1 VSGGGQVVVGGCGE
15 EVDGL
20 ADVLPGG
27 GYADLEPAGQA
38 AVGVAVTQMGQG
50 EQRLT
55 TWAEA
60 SPAGSVLVSVP
71 ADEAGEVVQGPG
83 DEMARWFETTQVRL
97 RAAASIDS
105 PVGRGTVACRT
116 CSYVRYAGF
125 KEAIVGPLQSLL
137 VRPALTQAALAELT
151 HLSQPRISQI
161 LKALA
166 GAGLVEKIGGGWAP
180 RDLDGLLRH
189 WLDTY
194 PGPGGVSTY
203 WSGLDAPRDQ
213 AKTVIRRLSRDAA
226 STSATGEPAAVVSGD
241 VAADLIAPWR
251 TPIRAVIYARAGADL
266 TEDGFTPVG
275 NDEATLELVVPHD
288 SGVWSQGLG
297 RQAGRT
303 FDALPTAGPLQVLW
317 DLMRA
322 PGPDRAEAVAALWE
336 VLREQSRSIHATGAA

>member
-1 VSGGGQVVVGGCGE
+1 MMLMAEVWQVLVDAGVEMTAPDARHVELSRDGRRVRLLLKVSPRALKPGGVKRLTVQAAEPGLLVLPAASAEVRRVAERAGWSWLVAGPGGVRGSIRFDDAVVLIGGE
-15 EVDGL
+15 E
-20 ADVLPGG
+20 
-27 GYADLEPAGQA
+27 
-38 AVGVAVTQMGQG
+38 
-50 EQRLT
+50 
-55 TWAEA
+55 
-60 SPAGSVLVSVP
+60 
-71 ADEAGEVVQGPG
+71 PG
-83 DEMARWFETTQVRL
+83 DASLRRTRPGRVPWGSLAVVRCL
-97 RAAASIDS
+97 
-105 PVGRGTVACRT
+105 
-116 CSYVRYAGF
+116 F
-125 KEAIVGPLQSLL
+125 

-166 GAGLVEKIGGGWAP
+166 GAGLVEKIGGGWVP

-203 WSGLDAPRDQ
+203 WFGLDAPRDQ